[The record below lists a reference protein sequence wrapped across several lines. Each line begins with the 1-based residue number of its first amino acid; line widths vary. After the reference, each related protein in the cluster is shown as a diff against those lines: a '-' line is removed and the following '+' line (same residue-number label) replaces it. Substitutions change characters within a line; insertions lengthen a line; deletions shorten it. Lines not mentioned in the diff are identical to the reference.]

1 MQIKRFFT
9 TLITLILAFCWFCFV
24 LGHLIILTTPYTVY
38 FLSNQPIPTFF
49 EPTKLKFRTLN
60 QFLPSRYGA
69 GQNITQNTSS
79 WTAPLAIVTNPQRG
93 LFRWFLFLVLSRLM
107 HVDII
112 EYICDIWCL
121 DGIRIPSFR
130 NDHTWATTQ
139 VHM

>member
-1 MQIKRFFT
+1 MPVRLHIIKRIFSKCTLGFKTLNRYEKKIHVTGCILSNKQKREEYLHCAPVKYSLLCLCNILQIKRFFT

-79 WTAPLAIVTNPQRG
+79 
-93 LFRWFLFLVLSRLM
+93 
-107 HVDII
+107 
-112 EYICDIWCL
+112 
-121 DGIRIPSFR
+121 
-130 NDHTWATTQ
+130 
-139 VHM
+139 